1 MPKARPPS
9 LYVILDQQTAISR
22 GHTLVE
28 VAQAACAAGAS
39 FFQLRAPGLTLAEL
53 YPIASQVARVCTAY
67 RATLLINDRID
78 LAQALGCRGAHL
90 PSTGLPTRVA
100 RSLLDSDAWLG
111 RSCHSLDEAKA
122 AERDGA
128 SFVTLSPIYE
138 TASKPGY
145 GPALGPQALAYA
157 SPQLSIPIFALAGI
171 TPERVASCRLAGAY
185 GVAIMSGICGAKD
198 PYKATSDHL
207 EALG

>member
-1 MPKARPPS
+1 MPTARPPS
-9 LYVILDQQTAISR
+9 LYVILDHQTAASA
-22 GHTLVE
+22 GHSLVE
-28 VAQAACAAGAS
+28 LAQQACAAGAS
-39 FFQLRAPGLTLAEL
+39 LFQLRAPALTLAEL
-53 YPIASQVARVCTAY
+53 HPIASQVARVCTAY

-78 LAQALGCRGAHL
+78 LAQALGCKGAHL

-100 RSLLDSDAWLG
+100 RSLLDSDAWLS
-111 RSCHSLDEAKA
+111 RSCHSLEEAKEA
-122 AERDGA
+122 AREGA

-138 TASKPGY
+138 TSSKPGY

-171 TPERVASCRLAGAY
+171 SPERVTSCRLAGAY

-198 PYKATSDHL
+198 PFKATCDYL

>member
-1 MPKARPPS
+1 MPQARLPS
-9 LYVILDQQTAISR
+9 LYVILDHQTATLA
-22 GHTLVE
+22 GHSLVE
-28 VAQAACAAGAS
+28 LAQQACAAGAS
-39 FFQLRAPGLTLAEL
+39 FFQLRAPGLTPAEL

-67 RATLLINDRID
+67 RAILLINDRID
-78 LAQALGCRGAHL
+78 LAQALGCKGAHL

-111 RSCHSLDEAKA
+111 RSCHSLEEAKEA
-122 AERDGA
+122 AREGA

-138 TASKPGY
+138 TSSKPGY

-171 TPERVASCRLAGAY
+171 SPERVTSCRIAGAY

-198 PYKATSDHL
+198 PYKATCDYL